1 MREQFKRR
9 TVLVKKSL
17 QIKVL
22 ALVFLSVLFAFLLIG
37 GELYY
42 TLARTVLLENPSLQD
57 TFSKIHQVL
66 LVKGLLYLGIIFLIS
81 LFISHRMAGPI
92 YRFEQSARALAEG
105 DLTHRVV
112 LRTGD
117 ELLELQEEFNR
128 MAQSLQDRVR
138 QERQVLERLA
148 QEMKKARAS
157 APEAVSSSLEKIQAD
172 LEQVNRQFKI

>member
-42 TLARTVLLENPSLQD
+42 TLARTVLLDNPALQE

-66 LVKGLLYLGIIFLIS
+66 LVKVLLYLGIIFLIS

-92 YRFEQSARALAEG
+92 YRFEQSARALSEG

-117 ELLELQEEFNR
+117 ELLELQEEFNH
-128 MAQSLQDRVR
+128 MAQSLQDRLR
-138 QERQVLERLA
+138 QERQELERLA
-148 QEMKKARAS
+148 EEMEKARAAS
-157 APEAVSSSLEKIQAD
+157 PAEVSSSLAKIQTD
-172 LEQVNRQFKI
+172 IKQVNRQFKI